1 MTQDSKNRTNTL
13 TVRPPTT
20 GSPPTLTVD
29 WDQYGTYLEDSDL
42 SDAEKRQFL
51 EALWSI
57 VVSFVDLGF
66 GVHPV
71 QQVGENSSDNSSEH
85 SCAQNAQIR
94 AFVSAERNPVVDSAD
109 IDNPQTERTDE
120 RERHVK

>member
-1 MTQDSKNRTNTL
+1 MTEDNTSGKDKTTDGVPTGPPSL
-13 TVRPPTT
+13 TI
-20 GSPPTLTVD
+20 D
-29 WDQYGTYLEDSDL
+29 WDLYGQYLEDSDL

-71 QQVGENSSDNSSEH
+71 QLATEKAKRG
-85 SCAQNAQIR
+85 
-94 AFVSAERNPVVDSAD
+94 NP
-109 IDNPQTERTDE
+109 RLYL
-120 RERHVK
+120 R